1 METLP
6 SPLLSLKCMLAT
18 QQVLEVKDMA
28 EEQAV
33 VEANRAFYRAIES
46 LENAVMEAVWDPDPS
61 VTCVHPGWPLMS
73 GRDKVLQSWYTI
85 FDNTMVMQFTVSESS
100 VLVAGDLAWV
110 VCTESLRSVVAG
122 RVNEATVEATNVF
135 RNRDGQWRIVHHHG
149 SPVM

>member
-1 METLP
+1 
-6 SPLLSLKCMLAT
+6 
-18 QQVLEVKDMA
+18 MA

-46 LENAVMEAVWDPDPS
+46 LENTVMEAVWDPDPS

-85 FDNTMVMQFTVSESS
+85 FDNTMVMQFTVTESS

-110 VCTESLRSVVAG
+110 ICTESLRSRRSRPRERGDG
-122 RVNEATVEATNVF
+122 RGHQRLPQPRRPMAHSPPP
-135 RNRDGQWRIVHHHG
+135 RLPRDVIGGRLSSDNH
-149 SPVM
+149 P

>member
-85 FDNTMVMQFTVSESS
+85 FDNTMVMQFTVTESS

>member
-1 METLP
+1 MPDE
-6 SPLLSLKCMLAT
+6 
-18 QQVLEVKDMA
+18 D
-28 EEQAV
+28 AV
-33 VEANRAFYRAIES
+33 IAANQAFYRAIES
-46 LENAVMEAVWDPDPS
+46 LENRPDGSRLGPPTRP

-73 GRDKVLQSWYTI
+73 GRDKVLQSWFTI

-100 VLVAGDLAWV
+100 VLIAGDLAWV

>member
-1 METLP
+1 
-6 SPLLSLKCMLAT
+6 
-18 QQVLEVKDMA
+18 MA

-33 VEANRAFYRAIES
+33 IAANQAFYRAIES
-46 LENAVMEAVWDPDPS
+46 LDNEQMEAVWDPDPS

-100 VLVAGDLAWV
+100 VLVSGDLAWV
-110 VCTESLRSVVAG
+110 ICTESLRSVVAA

>member
-1 METLP
+1 MPDE
-6 SPLLSLKCMLAT
+6 
-18 QQVLEVKDMA
+18 D
-28 EEQAV
+28 AV

-46 LENAVMEAVWDPDPS
+46 LDNAAMEAVWDPDPS
-61 VTCVHPGWPLMS
+61 VTCVHPGWPLMA

-85 FDNTMVMQFTVSESS
+85 FDNTTLMQFTVTEYA

-135 RNRDGQWRIVHHHG
+135 RRRDGQWRIAHHHG